1 VIAAELES
9 LLQPLETFE
18 AIRRRAMRLGERL
31 CDLSYAN
38 PYAGV
43 APRTRAVLKEALDHE
58 RRLDLQY
65 SPFGGHTL
73 ARRAVAD
80 ALAESHAL
88 SFTHEDVVL
97 TPGAMAGLH
106 LALRACAAPGDE
118 VIVPVPCWLD
128 YLLYARHVGLV
139 PVPVPLRPP
148 DFQLDVERIEAA
160 IGERTSA
167 VLISHPSNPAGQ
179 CYPRDALAGLNE
191 VLARAERR
199 YGRPLT
205 LISDE
210 THRDFVSPGT
220 YASGAS
226 AWPTTLIVYS
236 FGKYHFLQGQRLGYV
251 AVSPC
256 HPSRQ
261 ETAAALVRLTRITG
275 FCTPTA
281 LMQAAIPGLLALRH
295 DHAWLEPWR
304 QRITQE
310 LADAGYELARPVAT
324 LFVYVATP
332 GGRDDFDF
340 IRELSLAGVLALPAP
355 VFHHRGYFR
364 LSLTGSEEMLER
376 SVPILRRF
384 ASP

>member
-1 VIAAELES
+1 VIAAALEP
-9 LLQPLETFE
+9 LLEPLEAFE
-18 AIRRRAMRLGERL
+18 AIRRRATRLGDRL

-43 APRTRAVLKEALDHE
+43 APRTRDVLREALDLE

-80 ALAESHAL
+80 ALGESHAL
-88 SFTHEDVVL
+88 PFVHEDVVL
-97 TPGAMAGLH
+97 TPGAMAALH
-106 LALRACAAPGDE
+106 LALRASGTGGDE

-139 PVPVPLRPP
+139 PVPVPLPPP
-148 DFQLDVERIEAA
+148 DFPLDLDRIEEA
-160 IGERTSA
+160 IGARTAA

-179 CYPRDALAGLNE
+179 CYPREALAALAD

-199 YGRPLT
+199 FGRRLT

-210 THRDFVSPGT
+210 THRDFVDGGT
-220 YASGAS
+220 YASGAA

-236 FGKYHFLQGQRLGYV
+236 FGKYHYLQGQRLGYV
-251 AVSPC
+251 AVSPQ
-256 HPSRQ
+256 HPLRR
-261 ETAAALVRLTRITG
+261 ETAAGLVRLMRVTG
-275 FCTPTA
+275 FCAPTA
-281 LMQAAIPGLLALRH
+281 LMQAALPGLLALRH
-295 DHAWLEPWR
+295 DLAWLGRWR
-304 QRITQE
+304 HRLTVE
-310 LADAGYELARPVAT
+310 LADAGYGMARPVAT

-332 GGRDDFDF
+332 EGRDDFDF
-340 IRELSLAGVLALPAP
+340 IREMSLAGVLALPAP

-376 SVPILRRF
+376 SLPILRRF
-384 ASP
+384 ASR